1 MSSDRSPTQKPKSFQ
16 LSASPSRIVPTTGEE
31 KLQQAFVELDD
42 AIEQYEGKAFKV
54 IHEHEKEFMNAYSGH
69 MNKVYRE
76 METLKKKANE
86 NEFQMRRE

>member
-1 MSSDRSPTQKPKSFQ
+1 MPKS
-16 LSASPSRIVPTTGEE
+16 GEE
-31 KLQQAFVELDD
+31 KLKQAFTELDE

-54 IHEHEKEFMNAYSGH
+54 IHEHEKEFMNAYGGH

-86 NEFQMRRE
+86 NEF